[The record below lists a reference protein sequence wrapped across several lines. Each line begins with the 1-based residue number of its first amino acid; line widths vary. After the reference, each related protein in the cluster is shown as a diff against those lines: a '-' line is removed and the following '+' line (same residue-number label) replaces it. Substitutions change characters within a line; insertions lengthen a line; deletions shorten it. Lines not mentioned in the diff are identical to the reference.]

1 MIKTAVQEPE
11 SKEEIQSK
19 MHNISCDEIFLFNEY
34 INNHL
39 NKLNASS
46 NTNLAQKDLPI
57 VEAQITRGKITHKF
71 RALIDSG
78 TDSTYVSPTL
88 IKELG
93 IRSTK
98 HRPVPIR
105 LGEGTIVTSSQS
117 VSLKDLYLYRE
128 SSTAEDEMN
137 QLHEPKIADEMPYA
151 NPFAE
156 LITDD
161 TVSCNPRPYGPFQR
175 NVPRKQ
181 KRALKAQRK
190 RLNVPSGDE
199 IIGVG
204 PVDVSAIVL
213 YGIESSGYDL
223 IIGIRDIKRL
233 KLTKIFESLFLDEED
248 VPLQEDDLA
257 GSASPACVS
266 TLPESKQVQNISHP
280 KRVTW
285 WDDIPP
291 QINIRPGAI
300 NNISIADVARR
311 KEWTTAN
318 TITVPSSAL
327 LDPLPPDDDYI
338 DEYKEN
344 SPWEKYF
351 SQS

>member
-1 MIKTAVQEPE
+1 MNIIDSEAENFNAPVDYIMSPTICLYTGKIKEVIKTAVQEPE

-19 MHNISCDEIFLFNEY
+19 MHNISFDEIFLFNEY

-57 VEAQITRGKITHKF
+57 VEAQITRGKITHMF

-128 SSTAEDEMN
+128 SSEAKDEMN

-161 TVSCNPRPYGPFQR
+161 TVSYNPRPYGPY
-175 NVPRKQ
+175 Q
-181 KRALKAQRK
+181 KRTLKAQ
-190 RLNVPSGDE
+190 
-199 IIGVG
+199 
-204 PVDVSAIVL
+204 
-213 YGIESSGYDL
+213 
-223 IIGIRDIKRL
+223 
-233 KLTKIFESLFLDEED
+233 
-248 VPLQEDDLA
+248 
-257 GSASPACVS
+257 
-266 TLPESKQVQNISHP
+266 
-280 KRVTW
+280 
-285 WDDIPP
+285 
-291 QINIRPGAI
+291 
-300 NNISIADVARR
+300 
-311 KEWTTAN
+311 
-318 TITVPSSAL
+318 
-327 LDPLPPDDDYI
+327 
-338 DEYKEN
+338 
-344 SPWEKYF
+344 
-351 SQS
+351 